1 MGSVQIFHPPT
12 RSAADND
19 PPEEWLEILEEH
31 RGSLRRLVA
40 AKMNG
45 EGEAAIDDVMQE
57 LAIATQANGLGSVER
72 SKVGGWLR
80 QVATRK
86 VQDYWRREGRR
97 RSLHGRLIEN
107 SDPAPESAVSP
118 YEWVVSLE
126 RSQAIAE
133 ALGGLDGE
141 DRAILEQ
148 KYLHG
153 RSYEEI
159 AHASKLSIKAVEYRL
174 ARARQ
179 AMRRR
184 LHPDLKV
191 IPGPIDQ

>member
-1 MGSVQIFHPPT
+1 MTSPGKLTRNWISGDSNGPT
-12 RSAADND
+12 PIETS
-19 PPEEWLEILEEH
+19 
-31 RGSLRRLVA
+31 RLVA
-40 AKMNG
+40 AKLNG

-72 SKVGGWLR
+72 SKVGAWLR

-97 RSLHGRLIEN
+97 RSLHGRLVEN
-107 SDPAPESAVSP
+107 HDPASEGAGSP

-133 ALGGLDGE
+133 ALRGLDEE
-141 DRAILEQ
+141 DRLILEQ

-159 AHASKLSIKAVEYRL
+159 AQASKLSIKAVEYRL

-184 LHPDLKV
+184 LQPDLKQTQA
-191 IPGPIDQ
+191 PLIDEKSP